1 MKKIMMPLALLA
13 CSLLAFGAID
23 TKFQEG
29 YELQSLEINTAQR
42 EHSMSLFEGNT
53 MMFLKGDSV
62 YTAEIDTAATGLS
75 KLAGSKELTNL
86 GINGTVAYDKN
97 KKKIYFA
104 LQESETVAWLY
115 ESTISDGKY
124 TSPKRLVIEGLE
136 KTRGNN
142 GFITNAGW
150 SYAINPKLIMTNP
163 TIAKDG
169 NRIYFTSADIDG
181 GKGGSDIWYIEPK
194 DDNMWK
200 YPVNAGAEIN
210 TDANEDYAFVEN
222 DEIMYFASNR
232 DTIEFN
238 VFKSLA
244 NGDSW
249 AAAEKMEKPY
259 NSEVADYNLIVKD
272 GTPFLIS
279 SRNTGNGD
287 DIYAFVKLPEPE
299 PVVEPEPEP
308 EPEPVV
314 EPEPI
319 VIPFPWTFFLFDFDK
334 SNLTERYIQEIDAMV
349 EAMKLMPEGTTYV
362 VEGHTDQRGS
372 YEYNDILSEK
382 RANEVKAKLVER
394 GVDEK
399 ILIIKGYGERKPIF
413 ENPKNEEE
421 FYQNRRVVV
430 DTFKPENK

>member
-75 KLAGSKELTNL
+75 KLVGSKELTNL

-104 LQESETVAWLY
+104 LQESEKVAWLY

-124 TSPKRLVIEGLE
+124 TSPKRLIIEGLE

-244 NGDSW
+244 NGDS
-249 AAAEKMEKPY
+249 
-259 NSEVADYNLIVKD
+259 
-272 GTPFLIS
+272 
-279 SRNTGNGD
+279 
-287 DIYAFVKLPEPE
+287 
-299 PVVEPEPEP
+299 
-308 EPEPVV
+308 
-314 EPEPI
+314 
-319 VIPFPWTFFLFDFDK
+319 
-334 SNLTERYIQEIDAMV
+334 
-349 EAMKLMPEGTTYV
+349 
-362 VEGHTDQRGS
+362 
-372 YEYNDILSEK
+372 
-382 RANEVKAKLVER
+382 
-394 GVDEK
+394 
-399 ILIIKGYGERKPIF
+399 
-413 ENPKNEEE
+413 
-421 FYQNRRVVV
+421 
-430 DTFKPENK
+430 